1 MWRGMYI
8 TCTRRRVL
16 MVTVYT
22 WAIVQHPKHISLSGD
37 IAVPEKQKVMIVLVV
52 TSTMSPL
59 SQWGVEVR

>member
-1 MWRGMYI
+1 
-8 TCTRRRVL
+8 

-22 WAIVQHPKHISLSGD
+22 WAIVVQNPKHISLSGD

-59 SQWGVEVR
+59 SQWSGEVSLHLPFIQ